1 MSSVL
6 HVFKSS
12 VVWLSNVASRS
23 PSTAIVIRGLGN
35 RLRVTH
41 LQFTSVHVLF
51 TILEC
56 IWRYTEEY
64 RVDFTLLHSS
74 CLEVSDLCY
83 DLTVC
88 ILFGLSRDEHVGL
101 SESQGR
107 GQGELTELSGDS
119 TKQHV
124 S

>member
-64 RVDFTLLHSS
+64 RVDFTLLHAG
-74 CLEVSDLCY
+74 CLEVSDFNLNTV
-83 DLTVC
+83 LT
-88 ILFGLSRDEHVGL
+88 LSVLGGHEHISL
-101 SESQGR
+101 S
-107 GQGELTELSGDS
+107 
-119 TKQHV
+119 
-124 S
+124 